1 MSYKRKIQQAISL
14 KQHGGS
20 SLAAIREAI
29 IKMHWLNVFKTS
41 MHICKISMT
50 QFIKNINKKTRIH
63 CIILNGK
70 SKGETMSVFRVK
82 LQVRRS
88 AEYPYPWTRTQFPL
102 RLAWAMTINRAKAS
116 RFVLLVLILRL
127 NALHMDNYMWRCPER
142 RAVRIYIPTP
152 VKSQDFL
159 MWLFTKSLNKY

>member
-88 AEYPYPWTRTQFPL
+88 AEYPYLWTRTQFPL

-127 NALHMDNYMWRCPER
+127 NALHMDNYMWHCPER

>member
-88 AEYPYPWTRTQFPL
+88 AEYPYLWTRTQFPL

-127 NALHMDNYMWRCPER
+127 NALHMDNYMWHCPER

-152 VKSQDFL
+152 DTSEESGLPNVVIYKES
-159 MWLFTKSLNKY
+159 

>member
-88 AEYPYPWTRTQFPL
+88 AEYPYLWTRTQFPL
-102 RLAWAMTINRAKAS
+102 RLAWAMTIN
-116 RFVLLVLILRL
+116 
-127 NALHMDNYMWRCPER
+127 
-142 RAVRIYIPTP
+142 
-152 VKSQDFL
+152 KSQGQSIRVVGIDLTFECFAHGQL
-159 MWLFTKSLNKY
+159 YVALSRASGGPHLYSNTSEESGLPNVVIYKES